1 LRAVQNLITTEILRL
16 DSLGLQRDRVY
27 LEAALMAILAPT
39 KRSDSCEGTPLPF
52 GYDESPSFE
61 TLETHAELGWLPEET
76 PLPESF
82 QGDRRSSEGVSQVQ
96 RGVANPERCR
106 SSEEVASQIWR
117 GSVANLERC
126 RSSEEVA
133 SQIWR
138 GSVANPERCRK
149 SGEVSQIWR
158 GVANPER
165 CCIVAPQT
173 TSNSSIYIHLLVR
186 TL

>member
-1 LRAVQNLITTEILRL
+1 
-16 DSLGLQRDRVY
+16 
-27 LEAALMAILAPT
+27 MAILAPT

-96 RGVANPERCR
+96 RGVANPERC
-106 SSEEVASQIWR
+106 
-117 GSVANLERC
+117 
-126 RSSEEVA
+126 
-133 SQIWR
+133 
-138 GSVANPERCRK
+138 
-149 SGEVSQIWR
+149 
-158 GVANPER
+158 
-165 CCIVAPQT
+165 CIVAPQT